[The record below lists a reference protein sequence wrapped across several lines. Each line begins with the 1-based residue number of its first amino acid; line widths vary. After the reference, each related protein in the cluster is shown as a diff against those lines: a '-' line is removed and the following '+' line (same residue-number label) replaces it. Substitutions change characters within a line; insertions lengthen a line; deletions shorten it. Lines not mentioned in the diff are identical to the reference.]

1 MKTTALIAAGLLAT
15 SVAVAEGQPPWQALP
30 TVAPAPADNPTTP
43 AKVELG
49 KMLFFDPR
57 FSSTGTVSCFTCHN
71 VMEGGEDHRPT
82 SIGVHGQKGG
92 RNAPTVWNAA
102 LNSVQFWDG
111 RAATLEDQAKGPPV
125 NPIEMGMENLRA
137 VIDRIRQIPGYRAY
151 FEKAF
156 GSGDVVTMDNAA
168 RAIASYE
175 RTLLTPNS
183 PYDRYVNGDKSA
195 LTEQQVR
202 GMKTFVAV
210 GCMTCHQGPLF
221 SGPAQPTG
229 TGNFVRFPS
238 FPQNPYVSLYDL
250 SKDKGRFA
258 VTHNPADESVWRVP
272 MLRNLLYTAP
282 YMHNGSVN
290 TLPDA
295 VRVMTAGQIGR
306 ALADKDVD
314 DLVAFLGSLTG
325 EFPQQTMPRLPPTPG
340 DLLGP

>member
-1 MKTTALIAAGLLAT
+1 MKTISLIAAGLLAT
-15 SVAVAEGQPPWQALP
+15 SAAVGQEQPQWQALP

-57 FSSTGTVSCFTCHN
+57 FSSTGTVSCSSCHN
-71 VMEGGEDHRPT
+71 VMEGGGDQRPT

-102 LNSVQFWDG
+102 LLSVQFWDG
-111 RAATLEDQAKGPPV
+111 RAATLEEQAKGPPV

-137 VIDRIRQIPGYRAY
+137 VIDRIQHIQGYKPY

-156 GSGDVVTMDNAA
+156 GAGDVVTMDNAA
-168 RAIASYE
+168 RAIAAYE

-183 PYDRYVNGDKSA
+183 PYDRYVKGDKSA
-195 LTEQQVR
+195 LSEQQVR

-210 GCMTCHQGPLF
+210 GCMTCHKGPLF
-221 SGPAQPTG
+221 AGPALPTG

-238 FPQNPYVSLYDL
+238 FPQNPYVVLYDL
-250 SKDKGRFA
+250 MKDTGRFA
-258 VTHNPADESVWRVP
+258 VTHNPADVSVWRVP
-272 MLRNLLYTAP
+272 MLRNLSYTAP

-295 VRVMTAGQIGR
+295 VRVMTAGQIGHN
-306 ALADKDVD
+306 LADNEVD
-314 DLVAFLGSLTG
+314 DIVAFLLSLNG
-325 EFPQQTMPRLPPTPG
+325 EFPPQTMPQLPPTPA
-340 DLLGP
+340 DLLAP